1 MIRDITIGQYYQG
14 SSLIHR
20 LDPRLKVVGVL
31 VYLISLFCFRYV
43 IGFLVAGL
51 FFVLVLHL
59 SKVPFRYVIK
69 GLKPILFLLIFTAA
83 LNLLWTPGETI
94 WKFGILNLTRE
105 GIYKCVF
112 MALRLILL
120 IIGSSMLTL
129 TTTPNQLTDAMEHL
143 LGPLKRFGAPVHE
156 VAMMMSIALRFI
168 PILLEETD
176 KIMKAQMS
184 RGADFETGNLMHRLH
199 NMIPLLVPLFISAT
213 RRANELA
220 YAMDAR
226 CYNGGAGRTKMKPLK
241 YNPRDYKGYAVL
253 VLYVIVLIL
262 VTRTVA
268 I

>member
-105 GIYKCVF
+105 GIYKCIF

-120 IIGSSMLTL
+120 IIGSSLLTL

-143 LGPLKRFGAPVHE
+143 LGPLKRF
-156 VAMMMSIALRFI
+156 I
-168 PILLEETD
+168 PILVEETD

-184 RGADFETGNLMHRLH
+184 RGADFESGNLMHRLH